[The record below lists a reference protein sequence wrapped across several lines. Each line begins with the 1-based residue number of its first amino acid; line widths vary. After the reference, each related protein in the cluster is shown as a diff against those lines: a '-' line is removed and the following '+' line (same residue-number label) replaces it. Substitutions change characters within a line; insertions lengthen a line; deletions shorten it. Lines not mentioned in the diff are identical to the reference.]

1 MHQKKGRLK
10 WLNRGEI
17 YLADLNPTIG
27 SEQGGVR
34 SVLILQ
40 HDIGNFYSHTT
51 IIASMTSMFRNKKHI
66 PTHFIVSAR
75 EELMNDSIV
84 LLEQIRTISKS
95 RLIKKIGELS
105 TEEMNSLNKC
115 LFISMGIKN

>member
-40 HDIGNFYSHTT
+40 NDIGNFYSHTT

-84 LLEQIRTISKS
+84 LLEQIRTISKY
-95 RLIKKIGELS
+95 RLIKKLV
-105 TEEMNSLNKC
+105 NYQRK
-115 LFISMGIKN
+115 K

>member
-40 HDIGNFYSHTT
+40 NDIGNFYSHTT
-51 IIASMTSMFRNKKHI
+51 IIASMTSIFRNKKHI

-95 RLIKKIGELS
+95 RLIKKLV
-105 TEEMNSLNKC
+105 NYQRK
-115 LFISMGIKN
+115 K